1 MRLMDPTVTLS
12 GRHTNLTFHGLNR
25 NLASMD
31 FDGKNTDPIIFIRG
45 ATAATPTPDAIAA
58 APAPPPLT
66 LEAASRSERS
76 KGDLR
81 SRCGGDALRL
91 AKNWSPLR
99 SFSTSVPN
107 WSHTLPTQPVA
118 NWTVVLA
125 AVLGGSTNVGICNG
139 WVLSG
144 ATAVKMAM
152 VGPRWRY

>member
-1 MRLMDPTVTLS
+1 MDPIVTFS

-31 FDGKNTDPIIFIRG
+31 FNGKNIDPIIFIRG
-45 ATAATPTPDAIAA
+45 ATAATP
-58 APAPPPLT
+58 APLPLT
-66 LEAASRSERS
+66 LEAASRSEGS

-118 NWTVVLA
+118 NWTVVL
-125 AVLGGSTNVGICNG
+125 VGGVGGGVG
-139 WVLSG
+139 W
-144 ATAVKMAM
+144 
-152 VGPRWRY
+152 